1 VEVPAGYTL
10 VWSGQYQAMQRVE
23 ARLRYVIPLTLAVI
37 FGLLYLNTRSILM
50 TLGILA
56 GVPFATSGAFCVLYL
71 LDYNLSVAVWVGIIA
86 LAGLYA
92 ETALVFLFYLDAA
105 CRKAEQDGLLNNR
118 MDLVIAIY
126 LGAISRVRPIVMT
139 IATDMLGL
147 LPILWSTGAGADMM
161 KRLATPLFAGILT
174 SGFAVLVI
182 FPVLF
187 YLWRSLSLPGGRLFR
202 GFDPTDLSA
211 YAET

>member
-1 VEVPAGYTL
+1 
-10 VWSGQYQAMQRVE
+10 M
-23 ARLRYVIPLTLAVI
+23 PL
-37 FGLLYLNTRSILM
+37 
-50 TLGILA
+50 
-56 GVPFATSGAFCVLYL
+56 ATSGAFCVLYL

-92 ETALVFLFYLDAA
+92 ETALVFLFYLDSS
-105 CRKAEQDGLLNNR
+105 CRKAERDGLLNNR

-147 LPILWSTGAGADMM
+147 LPIMWSTGAGADVM

-174 SGFAVLVI
+174 SGFAVLVV

-211 YAET
+211 YAQA